1 MRNWL
6 TMRVLKPFD
15 PWKSEFCTCGY
26 KLSFNPYT
34 GCAHRCDYCYATYI
48 PRFWE
53 VREKKDLFRNLKKDL
68 EELNGDEVISMS
80 NSSDPYPPVEKEKEI
95 TRECLKLFKEFD
107 AKLLIVTKSDL
118 VTRDL
123 DILSEMNAVVSM
135 TITGCDQLEKFAPS
149 TERRIVAFK
158 EISEFLPTVLR
169 FDPVI
174 PFLNE
179 NRLEIIEICEPEHV
193 VTSTLKL
200 RRDSFNRIVKTLPWL
215 TEGLRRLYFEEGE
228 KLGGYWFLKKDLR
241 LEMLR
246 RVEEFCKS
254 LGISCGFCR
263 EGFEFKAKS
272 CDGKHFLRKF

>member
-1 MRNWL
+1 
-6 TMRVLKPFD
+6 MRVLKPFD
-15 PWKSEFCTCGY
+15 PWKSKLCTCGY

-53 VREKKDLFRNLKKDL
+53 VREKKDLLRNLRKDL
-68 EELNGDEVISMS
+68 EELKGNEVISMS
-80 NSSDPYPPVEKEKEI
+80 NSSDPYPPIEKEKMI
-95 TRECLKLFKEFD
+95 TRECLKLFREFD
-107 AKLLIVTKSDL
+107 ANVLIVTKSDL
-118 VTRDL
+118 VIRDL

-135 TITGCDQLEKFAPS
+135 TITGCDQLEKFAPP

-158 EISEFLPTVLR
+158 EISEFLPVVLR
-169 FDPVI
+169 FDPII

-179 NRLEIIEICEPEHV
+179 NRLELIEICEPEHV

-200 RRDSFNRIVKTLPWL
+200 RRDSFNRIAKTLPWL
-215 TEGLRRLYFEEGE
+215 AEGLRRLYFEEGE

-241 LEMLR
+241 LEILR
-246 RVEEFCKS
+246 KIEDFCES

-272 CDGKHFLRKF
+272 CDGKHLLRIF